1 MNEAILTAA
10 VQHFLRA
17 RIDTAPAALALQKSP
32 FPEVSPAELANQLDG
47 MRRCRKKLPL
57 WFETAGIYYPS
68 LLAIEQSSSAL
79 TAHYKSELITSG
91 SSVIDLTGGFG
102 VDSYYF
108 AQRAARVV
116 HCEINESLSAI
127 AAQNARQLQ
136 AKNIEFLAKDGLEYL
151 RSTDEVFDFIYID
164 PSRRV
169 KQQKVF
175 KLSDCEPDVVKNSSL
190 LKQKGKTLIIK
201 AAPLL
206 DIQAAINEL
215 ADLSAI
221 YIISVRNECK
231 ELLFVID
238 EKKDDHPITFHCA
251 ALNGPAVQ
259 VLEFDELLEKTSHP
273 SFQDPEKYLYEP
285 DAALLKAGCF
295 RYTAVRFGLS
305 KLHQHTHLYTSKELN
320 KDFIG
325 RSFEIET
332 TEAYS
337 DFKKN
342 KKPLQGNVSTR
353 NFPLKP
359 EELKKRHK
367 IKDGGNRYLFFCTG
381 PDNQLLVVSC
391 KKVD

>member
-1 MNEAILTAA
+1 MNEAILTTE

-17 RIDTAPAALALQKSP
+17 RIDTSPAALALQKSP

-47 MRRCRKKLPL
+47 MKRCRKKLPL
-57 WFETAGIYYPS
+57 WFETVGIYYPS

-79 TAHYKSELITSG
+79 TARYKSGLIAPG

-108 AQRAARVV
+108 AQRAARVI

-127 AAQNARQLQ
+127 AAHNTEQLQ
-136 AKNIEFLAKDGLEYL
+136 TKNIEFLAKDGLEYL

-175 KLSDCEPDVVKNSSL
+175 KLSDCEPDVVADSAL
-190 LKQKGKTLIIK
+190 LKQRGKVIIIK

-215 ADLSAI
+215 PGLTAI

-238 EKKDDHPITFHCA
+238 KEKDDRPVTFHCA
-251 ALNGPAVQ
+251 ALNGSAVQ
-259 VLEFDELLEKTSHP
+259 VLEFNEQLEKTSDP
-273 SFQDPEKYLYEP
+273 GFQDPETYLYEP

-295 RYTAVRFGLS
+295 RYTAIHFGLS
-305 KLHQHTHLYTSKELN
+305 KLHQHTHLYTSNKLN

-325 RSFEIET
+325 RRFAVET
-332 TEAYS
+332 TERYS
-337 DFKKN
+337 EFKKN

-367 IKDGGNRYLFFCTG
+367 IKDGGDRYLFFCTG
-381 PDNQLLVVSC
+381 AENQLLVVSC
-391 KKVD
+391 KKVG